1 MYEARGT
8 RLRALC
14 VSVVDIVVTLAP
26 LPEAQMARIRLNLIV
41 AIAALTAGA
50 SSSSAQAPEAIPA
63 KYRDAAN
70 RIIAAAQADSAGA
83 WNRIAELADRFGH
96 RLSGSTALEEAIAW
110 TASTMTKDGLDNV
123 RREKVMVPQWVRGAE
138 SLELVSPRRQKL
150 PMLGLGGSI
159 ATPPGGITAEVM
171 VVASFEELITRAAE
185 AKGKIV
191 LYDAEWRDYGYNG
204 AFRRQ
209 GAIAA
214 AKAGALASLARAAG
228 PYSMR
233 TPHTGNMS
241 YDSTV
246 TKIPH
251 ASVTAEDAMM
261 MRRMISRGEKVRVT
275 LTMSAKML
283 PDAESANVMGELRG
297 REKPGEIV
305 VMGGHI
311 DSWDVGQGAMDDAG
325 GVVVAWEAIRL
336 LKKLGL
342 TPRRTIRV
350 VGWTN
355 EENGGRGGAAYR
367 DMHQKETH
375 QLAIESDGGVFSPLG
390 FGFTGSPAARA
401 IIEAIGSLLTPINA
415 AKIEPSGGGADI
427 GPIMATG
434 VPGMGLN
441 VDGTRYFWFHH
452 TDADTPDKLDRA
464 EVQRCVAAMAVMAYI
479 AADIEQSLPRQ

>member
-1 MYEARGT
+1 M
-8 RLRALC
+8 
-14 VSVVDIVVTLAP
+14 P
-26 LPEAQMARIRLNLIV
+26 MARSSLL
-41 AIAALTAGA
+41 AALALAALTSPLAA
-50 SSSSAQAPEAIPA
+50 PLSAQAPEAIPA
-63 KYRDAAN
+63 KYADIAN

-83 WNRIAELADRFGH
+83 WNRIAELTDRFGH
-96 RLSGSTALEEAIAW
+96 RLSGSKALEDAIVW
-110 TASTMTKDGLDNV
+110 TAATMEKDGLANV
-123 RREKVMVPQWVRGAE
+123 KREKVMVPHWVRGTE
-138 SLELVSPRRQKL
+138 SLELVAPRRQLL

-159 ATPPGGITAEVM
+159 ATPAGGITAEVM
-171 VVASFEELITRAAE
+171 VVANFEELTQRASE

-191 LYDAEWRDYGYNG
+191 LYDAEWRDYGFNG
-204 AFRRQ
+204 SFRRL

-214 AKAGALASLARAAG
+214 AKAGAVASLARAAG

-251 ASVTAEDAMM
+251 ASVTSEDAMM
-261 MRRMISRGEKVRVT
+261 IRRMINRGEKVRVT
-275 LTMSAKML
+275 LTMSAQML
-283 PDAESANVMGELRG
+283 PDAESHNVMGELRG
-297 REKPGEIV
+297 REKPEEIV

-325 GVVVAWEAIRL
+325 GVVIAWEAIRL

-342 TPRRTIRV
+342 TPRRTIRA

-355 EENGGRGGAAYR
+355 EENGGRGGPAYR
-367 DMHQKETH
+367 DAHQNEVH

-401 IIEAIGSLLTPINA
+401 IITSIGSLLNPINA
-415 AKIEPSGGGADI
+415 GTIEASGGGADI
-427 GPIMATG
+427 AAIMATG

-479 AADIEQSLPRQ
+479 AADIEQGLPR

>member
-1 MYEARGT
+1 
-8 RLRALC
+8 
-14 VSVVDIVVTLAP
+14 
-26 LPEAQMARIRLNLIV
+26 MARSTLL
-41 AIAALTAGA
+41 ASIATVSLLAT
-50 SSSSAQAPEAIPA
+50 SSPLAAQPANAIPA
-63 KYRDAAN
+63 KYRETAN

-83 WNRIAELADRFGH
+83 WNRIAELTDRFGH
-96 RLSGSTALEEAIAW
+96 RLSGSEALEAAIAW
-110 TASTMTKDGLDNV
+110 TAVTMRADGLDNV
-123 RREKVMVPQWVRGAE
+123 RTEKVMVPHWVRGEE
-138 SLELVSPRRQKL
+138 SLALVSPRRQL
-150 PMLGLGGSI
+150 MPMLGLGGSI
-159 ATPPGGITAEVM
+159 ATPAGGITADVM
-171 VVASFEELITRAAE
+171 VVASFEELSARASE
-185 AKGKIV
+185 ARGKIV
-191 LYDAEWRDYGYNG
+191 LYDAEWQSYGYNG

-214 AKAGALASLARAAG
+214 AKAGAVASLARSAG

-241 YDSTV
+241 YEDGV
-246 TKIPH
+246 TQIPH
-251 ASVTAEDAMM
+251 ASVTAEDALM
-261 MRRMISRGEKVRVT
+261 MRRMIERGETVRVT
-275 LTMSAKML
+275 LRMNARTL
-283 PDAESANVMGELRG
+283 PDAPSANVMGELRG
-297 REKPGEIV
+297 REKPEEIV

-367 DMHQKETH
+367 DMHQEETH

-390 FGFTGSPAARA
+390 FGFSGSDDART
-401 IIEAIGSLLTPINA
+401 IVEAMGSLLTPINA
-415 AKIEPSGGGADI
+415 GTIGPSGGGADI
-427 GPIMATG
+427 GPLMETG

-452 TDADTPDKLDRA
+452 TDADTPDKLDPA
-464 EVQRCVAAMAVMAYI
+464 EVQRCVAVMAVMAYI
-479 AADIEQSLPRQ
+479 AADLEQSLPR

>member
-1 MYEARGT
+1 MSMPRT
-8 RLRALC
+8 
-14 VSVVDIVVTLAP
+14 
-26 LPEAQMARIRLNLIV
+26 
-41 AIAALTAGA
+41 AALL
-50 SSSSAQAPEAIPA
+50 SAALLALPRATLFAQPAAQIPE
-63 KYRDAAN
+63 KYRDVAT
-70 RIIAAAQADSAGA
+70 RIIAAAQADSAAA
-83 WNRIAELADRFGH
+83 WNRIAELTDTFGH
-96 RLSGSTALEEAIAW
+96 RLSGSKALEQAIDW
-110 TASTMTKDGLDNV
+110 TVATMKADGLANV
-123 RREKVMVPQWVRGAE
+123 RKEKAMVPHWVRGAE
-138 SLELVSPRRQKL
+138 SLTLVSPRMQTL

-159 ATPPGGITAEVM
+159 ATPPQGITAEVM
-171 VVASFEELITRAAE
+171 VVASFEELTQRAAE

-214 AKAGALASLARAAG
+214 AKAGAVASLARAAG

-246 TKIPH
+246 KKIPH

-261 MRRMISRGEKVRVT
+261 MRRMIARGQKVVVT
-275 LTMSAKML
+275 LRMSAKTL
-283 PDAESANVMGELRG
+283 PDAQSHNVMGELVG
-297 REKPGEIV
+297 REKPDEIV

-355 EENGGRGGAAYR
+355 EENGGKGGQAYK
-367 DMHQKETH
+367 DAHQNEVH

-390 FGFTGSPAARA
+390 FGFTGPAESRKVV
-401 IIEAIGSLLTPINA
+401 EAIGSLLAPIGAN
-415 AKIEPSGGGADI
+415 KIGPSGGGADI
-427 GPIMATG
+427 GPIMQTG
-434 VPGMGLN
+434 VPGMGLE
-441 VDGTRYFWFHH
+441 VDGSRYFWFHH
-452 TDADTPDKLDRA
+452 TDADTPDKLDPK
-464 EVQRCVAAMAVMAYI
+464 EVQRCVAVMAVMAYI
-479 AADIEQSLPRQ
+479 AADLEQSLR

>member
-1 MYEARGT
+1 
-8 RLRALC
+8 
-14 VSVVDIVVTLAP
+14 
-26 LPEAQMARIRLNLIV
+26 MARSVLL
-41 AIAALTAGA
+41 AALSLAMM
-50 SSSSAQAPEAIPA
+50 SLPLSAQAPEAIPA
-63 KYRDAAN
+63 KYTAIAN

-83 WNRIAELADRFGH
+83 WNRIAELTDRFGH
-96 RLSGSTALEEAIAW
+96 RLSGSAALEQAISW
-110 TASTMTKDGLDNV
+110 TAAAMTRDGLDNV
-123 RREKVMVPQWVRGAE
+123 RREPVMVPHWVRGAE
-138 SLELVSPRRQKL
+138 SLELVAPRRQLL

-159 ATPPGGITAEVM
+159 ATPAGGLTAEVL
-171 VVASFEELITRAAE
+171 VVASFEELTQRASE

-204 AFRRQ
+204 AFRRL

-214 AKAGALASLARAAG
+214 AKAGAVASLARSAG
-228 PYSMR
+228 PYGMR
-233 TPHTGNMS
+233 TPHTGSMS

-246 TKIPH
+246 QKIPH
-251 ASVTAEDAMM
+251 ASVTMEDAMM
-261 MRRMISRGEKVRVT
+261 IRRMINRGDKVQVT
-275 LTMSAKML
+275 LRMSAQML
-283 PDAESANVMGELRG
+283 PDAQSYNVMGELRG

-336 LKKLGL
+336 LKRLGL

-367 DMHQKETH
+367 DAHKSETH
-375 QLAIESDGGVFSPLG
+375 QLAIESDGGVFAPLG

-401 IIEAIGSLLTPINA
+401 IVEAIGGLLAPINA
-415 AKIEPSGGGADI
+415 GKIGASGGGADI
-427 GPIMATG
+427 GPMMATG

-441 VDGTRYFWFHH
+441 VDGSRYFWFHH
-452 TDADTPDKLDRA
+452 TEADTADKLDRA
-464 EVQRCVAAMAVMAYI
+464 EVQRCVAVMAVMAYI
-479 AADIEQSLPRQ
+479 AADLEQGLPR

>member
-1 MYEARGT
+1 MVRTVFFA
-8 RLRALC
+8 AL
-14 VSVVDIVVTLAP
+14 SLVVTAAS
-26 LPEAQMARIRLNLIV
+26 LPAQ
-41 AIAALTAGA
+41 
-50 SSSSAQAPEAIPA
+50 SADAIPA
-63 KYRDAAN
+63 KYAAIAN

-83 WNRIAELADRFGH
+83 WNRIAELTDRFGH
-96 RLSGSTALEEAIAW
+96 RLSGSVALEQAIDW
-110 TASTMTKDGLDNV
+110 TVATMSRDGLDNV
-123 RREKVMVPQWVRGAE
+123 RKEKVMVPHWVRGTE
-138 SLELVSPRRQKL
+138 SLELVSPRRQFL

-159 ATPPGGITAEVM
+159 ATPPGGITAEVL
-171 VVASFEELITRAAE
+171 VVASFEELSQRAGE

-204 AFRRQ
+204 AFRRL

-214 AKAGALASLARAAG
+214 AKAGAVASLARSAG
-228 PYSMR
+228 PYGMR

-246 TKIPH
+246 QRIPH

-261 MRRMISRGEKVRVT
+261 IRRMINRGETVRVT
-275 LTMSAKML
+275 LRMSAQML
-283 PDAESANVMGELRG
+283 PDAQSHNVMGELRG
-297 REKPGEIV
+297 REKPNEIV

-325 GVVVAWEAIRL
+325 GVVVAWEAVRL

-355 EENGGRGGAAYR
+355 EENGGRGGPAYR
-367 DMHQKETH
+367 DAHQQETH

-401 IIEAIGSLLTPINA
+401 IIEAIGGLLAPIKA
-415 AKIEPSGGGADI
+415 GKIGPSGGGADI
-427 GPIMATG
+427 AAIMATG

-441 VDGTRYFWFHH
+441 VDDTRYFWFHH
-452 TDADTPDKLDRA
+452 TDADTPDKLDPA
-464 EVQRCVAAMAVMAYI
+464 EVQRCVAAMAVMAFI
-479 AADIEQSLPRQ
+479 AADLEQALPR

>member
-1 MYEARGT
+1 MPRST
-8 RLRALC
+8 LRPAL
-14 VSVVDIVVTLAP
+14 TLAALPFAILSAP
-26 LPEAQMARIRLNLIV
+26 L
-41 AIAALTAGA
+41 
-50 SSSSAQAPEAIPA
+50 SAQSPEAIPA
-63 KYRDAAN
+63 RYREVAN

-83 WNRIAELADRFGH
+83 WNRIAELSDRFGH
-96 RLSGSTALEEAIAW
+96 RLSGSPALEQAIAW
-110 TASTMTKDGLDNV
+110 TAATMTQDGLENV
-123 RREKVMVPQWVRGAE
+123 RREKVMVPHWVRGAE
-138 SLELVSPRRQKL
+138 SLELVAPRRQRL

-159 ATPPGGITAEVM
+159 ATPAGGITAEVM
-171 VVASFEELITRAAE
+171 VVASFEELTARASE

-214 AKAGALASLARAAG
+214 AKAGAVASLARSAG
-228 PYSMR
+228 PYGMR
-233 TPHTGNMS
+233 TPHTGSMA

-246 TKIPH
+246 KKIPH

-261 MRRMISRGEKVRVT
+261 IRRMINRGEKVRVT
-275 LTMSAKML
+275 LTMSAKTL

-297 REKPGEIV
+297 REKPDEIV

-325 GVVVAWEAIRL
+325 GVVVAWEAVRL
-336 LKKLGL
+336 LGKLGL
-342 TPRRTIRV
+342 APRRTIRV

-355 EENGGRGGAAYR
+355 EENGGRGGAAYGA
-367 DMHQKETH
+367 MHQNETH

-401 IIEAIGSLLTPINA
+401 IIEAIGSLLAPINA
-415 AKIEPSGGGADI
+415 SKIEAAGGGADI
-427 GPIMATG
+427 APIMATG

-441 VDGTRYFWFHH
+441 VDGTRYFWYHH

-479 AADIEQSLPRQ
+479 AADIEQTLAR

>member
-1 MYEARGT
+1 MIRM
-8 RLRALC
+8 LRRATLLAISLPCAL
-14 VSVVDIVVTLAP
+14 A
-26 LPEAQMARIRLNLIV
+26 AQ
-41 AIAALTAGA
+41 
-50 SSSSAQAPEAIPA
+50 SADAIPA
-63 KYRDAAN
+63 KYAAVAN

-83 WNRIAELADRFGH
+83 WNRIAELSDRFGH
-96 RLSGSTALEEAIAW
+96 RLSGSVALEQAILWTEA
-110 TASTMTKDGLDNV
+110 TMRKDGLEQV
-123 RREKVMVPQWVRGAE
+123 KRERVMVPHWVRGTE
-138 SLELVSPRRQKL
+138 SLELVTPRRQQL

-159 ATPPGGITAEVM
+159 ATPAAGITAEVM
-171 VVASFEELITRAAE
+171 VVASFEELTARAAE

-214 AKAGALASLARAAG
+214 AKAGAVASLARSAG

-246 TKIPH
+246 KKIPH

-261 MRRMISRGEKVRVT
+261 MRRMIARGEKVRVT
-275 LTMSAKML
+275 LKMSARML
-283 PDAESANVMGELRG
+283 PDAVSHNVMGELRG
-297 REKPGEIV
+297 REKPDEVV

-311 DSWDVGQGAMDDAG
+311 DSWDVGSGAMDDAG

-336 LKKLGL
+336 LKRLGL

-367 DMHQKETH
+367 DAHQREVH
-375 QLAIESDGGVFSPLG
+375 QLAIESDGGVFAPLG
-390 FGFTGSPAARA
+390 FGYTGPASTRPV
-401 IIEAIGSLLTPINA
+401 IEAIGALLKPINA
-415 AKIEPSGGGADI
+415 GKIEASGGGADI

-452 TDADTPDKLDRA
+452 TDADTPDKLDPA

-479 AADIEQSLPRQ
+479 AADLEQLLR

>member
-1 MYEARGT
+1 MRRVFRSPSFLGT
-8 RLRALC
+8 ALL
-14 VSVVDIVVTLAP
+14 T
-26 LPEAQMARIRLNLIV
+26 
-41 AIAALTAGA
+41 ALTPLVGHAQ
-50 SSSSAQAPEAIPA
+50 SADAIPA
-63 KYRDAAN
+63 KYRDVAN

-83 WNRIAELADRFGH
+83 WNRIAELTDTFGH
-96 RLSGSTALEEAIAW
+96 RLSGSLALEQAIDWSVARMK
-110 TASTMTKDGLDNV
+110 SDGLANV
-123 RREKVMVPQWVRGAE
+123 RKEKVMVPHWVRGAE
-138 SLELVSPRRQKL
+138 SLELTSPRRQLL

-159 ATPPGGITAEVM
+159 ATPANGITADVM
-171 VVASFEELITRAAE
+171 VVASFEELTQRAAE

-214 AKAGALASLARAAG
+214 AKVGAVASLARAAG

-261 MRRMISRGEKVRVT
+261 MRRMIARGQKVTVT
-275 LTMSAKML
+275 LKMSAKTL
-283 PDAESANVMGELRG
+283 PDAQSHNVMGELTG
-297 REKPGEIV
+297 REKPNEVV

-355 EENGGRGGAAYR
+355 EENGGRGGAAYK
-367 DMHQKETH
+367 DAHQNEVH

-390 FGFTGSPAARA
+390 FGFTGPAESRKVV
-401 IIEAIGSLLTPINA
+401 EAIGSLLAPIGA
-415 AKIEPSGGGADI
+415 GKIGPSGGGADI
-427 GPIMATG
+427 GPIMQTG
-434 VPGMGLN
+434 VPGMGLE
-441 VDGTRYFWFHH
+441 VDGSRYFWFHH

-464 EVQRCVAAMAVMAYI
+464 EVQRCVAVMAVMAYI
-479 AADIEQSLPRQ
+479 AADVEQSLR

>member
-1 MYEARGT
+1 
-8 RLRALC
+8 
-14 VSVVDIVVTLAP
+14 
-26 LPEAQMARIRLNLIV
+26 
-41 AIAALTAGA
+41 
-50 SSSSAQAPEAIPA
+50 
-63 KYRDAAN
+63 
-70 RIIAAAQADSAGA
+70 
-83 WNRIAELADRFGH
+83 
-96 RLSGSTALEEAIAW
+96 
-110 TASTMTKDGLDNV
+110 
-123 RREKVMVPQWVRGAE
+123 MVPHWVRGAE
-138 SLELVSPRRQKL
+138 SLELVAPRRQL
-150 PMLGLGGSI
+150 MPMLGLGGSI
-159 ATPPGGITAEVM
+159 ATPSGGITAEVM
-171 VVASFEELITRAAE
+171 VVASFEELTQRASE

-204 AFRRQ
+204 AFRRL

-214 AKAGALASLARAAG
+214 AKAGAVASLARSAG

-241 YDSTV
+241 YDSAV
-246 TKIPH
+246 VKIPH

-261 MRRMISRGEKVRVT
+261 MRRMINRGDKVQVT
-275 LTMSAKML
+275 LKMSAQML
-283 PDAESANVMGELRG
+283 PDAESHNVMGELRG
-297 REKPGEIV
+297 REKPEEIV

-355 EENGGRGGAAYR
+355 EENGGRGGPAYR
-367 DMHQKETH
+367 DAHQNETH

-390 FGFTGSPAARA
+390 FGFTGSPAARK
-401 IIEAIGSLLTPINA
+401 IIEAIGGLLGPINA
-415 AKIEPSGGGADI
+415 GTIGASGGGADI
-427 GPIMATG
+427 AAIMATG

-479 AADIEQSLPRQ
+479 AADLEQSLPR

>member
-1 MYEARGT
+1 
-8 RLRALC
+8 
-14 VSVVDIVVTLAP
+14 
-26 LPEAQMARIRLNLIV
+26 MARSLLLPVV
-41 AIAALTAGA
+41 AFAALSFDAMSTPLA
-50 SSSSAQAPEAIPA
+50 AQAPEAIPA
-63 KYRDAAN
+63 TYAAVAN

-83 WNRIAELADRFGH
+83 WNRIAELTDRFGH
-96 RLSGSTALEEAIAW
+96 RLSGSPALEQAIAW
-110 TASTMTKDGLDNV
+110 TASMMTQDGLENV
-123 RREKVMVPQWVRGAE
+123 RREQVMVPHWVRGAE
-138 SLELVSPRRQKL
+138 SLELVSPRRQPL

-159 ATPPGGITAEVM
+159 ATPPGGITADVM
-171 VVASFEELITRAAE
+171 VVASFEELTQRASE

-191 LYDAEWRDYGYNG
+191 LYDAEWRNYGYNG
-204 AFRRQ
+204 AFRRL

-214 AKAGALASLARAAG
+214 AKAGAVASLARSAG
-228 PYSMR
+228 PYGMR

-241 YDSTV
+241 YDSTAP
-246 TKIPH
+246 KIPH

-261 MRRMISRGEKVRVT
+261 MRRMVDRGENVRVT
-275 LTMSAKML
+275 LTMNAKTL

-297 REKPGEIV
+297 REKPDEIV

-355 EENGGRGGAAYR
+355 EENGGRGGTAYR
-367 DMHQKETH
+367 DMHQRETH
-375 QLAIESDGGVFSPLG
+375 QLAIESDAGVFSPLG
-390 FGFTGSPAARA
+390 FGFTGSPAARR
-401 IIEAIGSLLTPINA
+401 IIEAIGGLLAPIGA
-415 AKIEPSGGGADI
+415 GKIEASGGGADI

-441 VDGTRYFWFHH
+441 VDGTRYFWYHH
-452 TDADTPDKLDRA
+452 TDADTPDKLDKA

-479 AADIEQSLPRQ
+479 AADIEQALPR

>member
-1 MYEARGT
+1 MARPA
-8 RLRALC
+8 LLAAFARA
-14 VSVVDIVVTLAP
+14 TLAAVFTAP
-26 LPEAQMARIRLNLIV
+26 LATPLA
-41 AIAALTAGA
+41 
-50 SSSSAQAPEAIPA
+50 AQAPEAIPA
-63 KYRDAAN
+63 KYAEVAN

-83 WNRIAELADRFGH
+83 WNRIAELTDRFGH
-96 RLSGSTALEEAIAW
+96 RLSGSQALEDAIVW
-110 TASTMTKDGLDNV
+110 TAAMMEKDGLSNV
-123 RREKVMVPQWVRGAE
+123 KREPVMVPHWVRGAE
-138 SLELVSPRRQKL
+138 SLELVSPRRQLL

-159 ATPPGGITAEVM
+159 ATPAGGITADVM
-171 VVASFEELITRAAE
+171 VVSSFEELTARAAE

-204 AFRRQ
+204 SFRRL

-214 AKAGALASLARAAG
+214 AKAGAVASLARAAG

-233 TPHTGNMS
+233 TPHTGSMS

-251 ASVTAEDAMM
+251 ASVTSEDAMM
-261 MRRMISRGEKVRVT
+261 MRRMINRGQPVRVT
-275 LTMSAKML
+275 LTMSAQML
-283 PDAESANVMGELRG
+283 PDAQSHNVMGELRG
-297 REKPGEIV
+297 REKPNEVV

-325 GVVVAWEAIRL
+325 GVVIAWEAIRL
-336 LKKLGL
+336 LKRLGL
-342 TPRRTIRV
+342 TPRRTIRA

-355 EENGGRGGAAYR
+355 EENGGRGGPAYR
-367 DMHQKETH
+367 DAHRNEVH

-401 IIEAIGSLLTPINA
+401 IITAIGSLLAPINA
-415 AKIEPSGGGADI
+415 GTIGASGGGADI
-427 GPIMATG
+427 AAIMATG

-479 AADIEQSLPRQ
+479 AADIEQSIPR

>member
-1 MYEARGT
+1 
-8 RLRALC
+8 
-14 VSVVDIVVTLAP
+14 
-26 LPEAQMARIRLNLIV
+26 MARNPLL
-41 AIAALTAGA
+41 LA
-50 SSSSAQAPEAIPA
+50 SLSFIMSAVPVQAQAPDAIPA
-63 KYRDAAN
+63 QYRAIAN
-70 RIIAAAQADSAGA
+70 QIIAAARADSAGA
-83 WNRIAELADRFGH
+83 WNRIAELTDRFGH
-96 RLSGSTALEEAIAW
+96 RLSGSAALEQAISW
-110 TASTMTKDGLDNV
+110 TASTMTKDGLENV
-123 RREKVMVPQWVRGAE
+123 RREKVMVPHWVRGAE
-138 SLELVSPRRQKL
+138 SLELVSPRRQLL

-159 ATPPGGITAEVM
+159 ATPPGGITANVL
-171 VVASFEELITRAAE
+171 VVSSFEELTQRASE

-204 AFRRQ
+204 SFRRL

-214 AKAGALASLARAAG
+214 AKAGAVASLARSAG

-233 TPHTGNMS
+233 TPHTGSMS

-261 MRRMISRGEKVRVT
+261 MRRMITRGETVRVT
-275 LTMSAKML
+275 LKMSAQML
-283 PDAESANVMGELRG
+283 PDAESHNVMGELRG
-297 REKPGEIV
+297 REKPEEIV

-325 GVVVAWEAIRL
+325 GVVIAWEAIRL

-342 TPRRTIRV
+342 TPRRTIRA

-367 DMHQKETH
+367 DAHKQETH

-390 FGFTGSPAARA
+390 FGFTGSAAARS
-401 IIEAIGSLLTPINA
+401 IVEAIGSLLAPINA
-415 AKIEPSGGGADI
+415 GTIGAAGGGADI
-427 GPIMATG
+427 APLMATG

-452 TDADTPDKLDRA
+452 TDADTPDKLDQA
-464 EVQRCVAAMAVMAYI
+464 EVQRCVAVMAIMAYI
-479 AADIEQSLPRQ
+479 AADIQQSLPR

>member
-1 MYEARGT
+1 MARSS
-8 RLRALC
+8 LFAALALAALA
-14 VSVVDIVVTLAP
+14 SPLAAP
-26 LPEAQMARIRLNLIV
+26 L
-41 AIAALTAGA
+41 
-50 SSSSAQAPEAIPA
+50 SAQAPEAIPA
-63 KYRDAAN
+63 KYADVAN

-83 WNRIAELADRFGH
+83 WNRIAELTDRFGH
-96 RLSGSTALEEAIAW
+96 RLSGSKALEDAIVW
-110 TASTMTKDGLDNV
+110 TAAMMEKDGLTNV
-123 RREKVMVPQWVRGAE
+123 KREKVMVPHWVRGAE
-138 SLELVSPRRQKL
+138 SLELVAPRRQLL

-159 ATPPGGITAEVM
+159 ATPAGGITAEVM
-171 VVASFEELITRAAE
+171 VVASFEELTQRASE

-191 LYDAEWRDYGYNG
+191 LYDAEWRDYGFNG
-204 AFRRQ
+204 SFRRL

-214 AKAGALASLARAAG
+214 AKAGAVASLARAAG

-241 YDSTV
+241 YDSIV

-251 ASVTAEDAMM
+251 ASVTSEDAMM
-261 MRRMISRGEKVRVT
+261 IRRMINRGEKVRVT
-275 LTMSAKML
+275 LRMSAQML
-283 PDAESANVMGELRG
+283 PDAQSHNVMGELRG
-297 REKPGEIV
+297 REKPEEIV

-325 GVVVAWEAIRL
+325 GVVIAWEAIRL

-342 TPRRTIRV
+342 TPRRTIRA

-355 EENGGRGGAAYR
+355 EENGGRGGPAYR
-367 DMHQKETH
+367 DAHTNEVH

-401 IIEAIGSLLTPINA
+401 IITSIGSLLNPIKAGTIEA
-415 AKIEPSGGGADI
+415 AGGGADI
-427 GPIMATG
+427 AAIMATG

-479 AADIEQSLPRQ
+479 AADIEQGLPR

>member
-1 MYEARGT
+1 MRRSLWLFST
-8 RLRALC
+8 LTALAP
-14 VSVVDIVVTLAP
+14 TLA
-26 LPEAQMARIRLNLIV
+26 
-41 AIAALTAGA
+41 
-50 SSSSAQAPEAIPA
+50 SAQSAAQIPD
-63 KYRDAAN
+63 KYREVAT

-83 WNRIAELADRFGH
+83 WNRIAELTDTFGH
-96 RLSGSTALEEAIAW
+96 RLSGSLALEQAIDW
-110 TASTMTKDGLDNV
+110 TVATMKADGLANV
-123 RREKVMVPQWVRGAE
+123 RKEKVMVPHWVRGAE
-138 SLELVSPRRQKL
+138 SLTLISPRKQAL

-159 ATPPGGITAEVM
+159 ATPPQGITAEVM
-171 VVASFEELITRAAE
+171 VVASFEELTQRAAE

-214 AKAGALASLARAAG
+214 AKAGAVASLARAAG

-246 TKIPH
+246 KKIPH

-261 MRRMISRGEKVRVT
+261 MRRMIARGQKVVVT
-275 LTMSAKML
+275 LKMSAKTL
-283 PDAESANVMGELRG
+283 PDAPSHNVMGELVG
-297 REKPGEIV
+297 REKPNEIV

-355 EENGGRGGAAYR
+355 EENGGKGGQAYR
-367 DMHQKETH
+367 DAHQQEMH

-390 FGFTGSPAARA
+390 FGFTGPAESRKAV
-401 IIEAIGSLLTPINA
+401 EAIASLLAPVGAN
-415 AKIEPSGGGADI
+415 KIGPSGGGADI
-427 GPIMATG
+427 GPIMQTG
-434 VPGMGLN
+434 VPGMGLE
-441 VDGTRYFWFHH
+441 VDGSRYFWFHH
-452 TDADTPDKLDRA
+452 TDADTSDKLDPK
-464 EVQRCVAAMAVMAYI
+464 EVQRCVAVMAVMAYI
-479 AADIEQSLPRQ
+479 AADLEQSLR

>member
-1 MYEARGT
+1 MVRSSLLAAV
-8 RLRALC
+8 ALAAITA
-14 VSVVDIVVTLAP
+14 SATAP
-26 LPEAQMARIRLNLIV
+26 LA
-41 AIAALTAGA
+41 
-50 SSSSAQAPEAIPA
+50 AQAPEAIPA
-63 KYRDAAN
+63 KYAEVAN

-83 WNRIAELADRFGH
+83 WNRIAELTDRFGH
-96 RLSGSTALEEAIAW
+96 RLSGSKALEDAIEW
-110 TASTMTKDGLDNV
+110 TAATMEKDGLVNV
-123 RREKVMVPQWVRGAE
+123 KREKVMVPHWVRGAE
-138 SLELVSPRRQKL
+138 SLELVAPRRQLL

-159 ATPPGGITAEVM
+159 ATPAAGITAEVM
-171 VVASFEELITRAAE
+171 VVASFDELTQRAAE

-204 AFRRQ
+204 AFRRL

-214 AKAGALASLARAAG
+214 AKVGAVASLARAAG

-233 TPHTGNMS
+233 TPHTGSMS

-246 TKIPH
+246 KKIPH
-251 ASVTAEDAMM
+251 ASVTSEDAMM
-261 MRRMISRGEKVRVT
+261 MRRMINRGDKVRVT
-275 LTMSAKML
+275 LKMSAQTL
-283 PDAESANVMGELRG
+283 PDAQSHNVMGELRG
-297 REKPGEIV
+297 REKPDEIV

-342 TPRRTIRV
+342 TPRRTIRA

-355 EENGGRGGAAYR
+355 EENGMRGGNAYR
-367 DMHQKETH
+367 DAHQNETH

-401 IIEAIGSLLTPINA
+401 IVTAIGSLLNPINA
-415 AKIEPSGGGADI
+415 GKIEASGGGADI

-464 EVQRCVAAMAVMAYI
+464 EVQRCVAVMAVMAYI
-479 AADIEQSLPRQ
+479 AADIEQGLPR